1 MSVAQLK
8 SFTLM
13 NTTKNQVYFSA
24 MEKVVVRK
32 DGENRPSSP
41 GEKVKKAGK
50 EWEATAGKK
59 RKKPLFDAGEE
70 FSSEEEEEEEERKTH
85 VRGPGEEEDFFSP
98 VKQPTS
104 TKGKGRAGGGKR
116 SRGGAGIE
124 ETMAVG
130 ETSGSG
136 AGSSSSKEKKEV
148 KWDRGLVW
156 IRARKNQP
164 LELELEGEA
173 HQEQQAGSTRGRKP
187 KKGCM
192 KSLDRPVS
200 SICSFPLCFTASLS
214 RRRN

>member
-24 MEKVVVRK
+24 MEKVVIRK

-70 FSSEEEEEEEERKTH
+70 LSSEEEEEEERKTH

-98 VKQPTS
+98 AKQS
-104 TKGKGRAGGGKR
+104 MSSNGKGRGGGGKR

-124 ETMAVG
+124 ETMAAG
-130 ETSGSG
+130 EASGSGG
-136 AGSSSSKEKKEV
+136 AGSSSKSKKEV
-148 KWDRGLVW
+148 KWDKGLVW

-164 LELELEGEA
+164 LELEVERGGE
-173 HQEQQAGSTRGRKP
+173 HLHEEQAGSTRGRKP

-200 SICSFPLCFTASLS
+200 FHLRSFHSSLPFFLIF
-214 RRRN
+214 